1 MHELIEDKDIRQIAN
16 LFKMLNDYSRLRI
29 LTLLAEEEMNVG
41 TLVEKTN
48 ISQPTVSNHL
58 RLLRAANL
66 VQTSKEGKE
75 VIYSLTDER
84 IFILFTLALEH
95 IKYDLK

>member
-84 IFILFTLALEH
+84 IFILFTLALGH
-95 IKYDLK
+95 IKCDLK